1 MLFRSRTQRTGKPFA
16 RLLLLNGFTF
26 EALKFKF
33 PAFVEPALFGEL
45 LQEYPFEP
53 TFVNA
58 PEVRLR

>member
-1 MLFRSRTQRTGKPFA
+1 M
-16 RLLLLNGFTF
+16 LLLNGFTF